1 MFEES
6 TLEDIVPEM
15 VEAYRDPYLIGNLS
29 GVEIKLIH
37 DNLEMLKKKGNL
49 PDDFTDAL
57 DAYYV
62 YYVECKPHGGK
73 GIRKVPVLANSV
85 VDAIDLASKERIK
98 LIRHVSNFEIVTA
111 RMIAG

>member
-1 MFEES
+1 MFNDS

-29 GVEIKLIH
+29 EGEIKLIH
-37 DNLEMLKKKGNL
+37 DNLEMLKEKGNL
-49 PDDFTDAL
+49 PDDPTDTL

-62 YYVECKPHGGK
+62 EYRIPPGK
-73 GIRKVPVLANSV
+73 GIRKVPVLAKSI

-98 LIRHVSNFEIVTA
+98 LIRHVSNFEIVSA